1 MLHHLFK
8 NAAPGSN
15 AAIWRGLFYREHL
28 ARQPK
33 RWIPLIVCLLASLL
47 ISPGLLL
54 APWLACF
61 VYQKRWDEDYSSGE
75 WEFSQP
81 PTVTQQ
87 LIGCVV
93 GRSAAWLLLILC
105 IILHYFG
112 LGLNVNLLVLRPV
125 EQSWYPDICDHLL
138 PCIAIVIAIWT
149 NQVREGWQRSKS
161 DLQWVIFIGSYVVI
175 LGLILKNE
183 MALQSPKTAAI
194 YAASAIC
201 ITINI
206 TALFFPPIRLFSP
219 AKATATPMKTEVVA
233 EVKGKVQRST
243 ICKLLFWRILTP
255 MLPRN
260 PLWRGLL
267 MREHFRCGG
276 KALVAWILLI
286 CLAFQ
291 NHHPLLSVF
300 IGILYFPLIAAESQT
315 METLEAE
322 LSRPYKLW
330 QQYAAA
336 MLYHAVP
343 LFLIAIFHCCLHH
356 QALISPFVALFCVS
370 LIPLHR
376 LHFVERH
383 PWVCGSL
390 AIVFVFGVLFIGFDL
405 NYPMKI
411 RSKLALSLVF
421 AASATALAVLGLQ
434 LARHADLD
442 IRQEKA

>member
-33 RWIPLIVCLLASLL
+33 RWIPLIACLLSSLL
-47 ISPGLLL
+47 ISPALLIT
-54 APWLACF
+54 PWLVCF

-81 PTVTQQ
+81 PTLTQQ
-87 LIGCVV
+87 MISCIV
-93 GRSAAWLLLILC
+93 GRSAAWVLLILF

-112 LGLNVNLLVLRPV
+112 LGLAVNLLVLRPV
-125 EQSWYPDICDHLL
+125 VQSWDPDMCDHLL

-149 NQVREGWQRSKS
+149 HQVREGWLRSKS

-206 TALFFPPIRLFSP
+206 TALFFPPIYLISP
-219 AKATATPMKTEVVA
+219 AKATTAPMKPEVAA
-233 EVKGKVQRST
+233 ELKGKVQRST
-243 ICKLLFWRILTP
+243 IFKLLFWRMLAP
-255 MLPRN
+255 MLPRH

-315 METLEAE
+315 KESLEAE

-343 LFLIAIFHCCLHH
+343 LLLIAILHCCLHH
-356 QALISPFVALFCVS
+356 QALISPFTALLCVS

-376 LHFVERH
+376 LQFVERH
-383 PWVCGSL
+383 LWVSGSL
-390 AIVFVFGVLFIGFDL
+390 AFIFILGVLFVGF
-405 NYPMKI
+405 NISNVMEM
-411 RSKLALSLVF
+411 RSKFWLSLF
-421 AASATALAVLGLQ
+421 LAASATALAVLGLQ

-442 IRQEKA
+442 IRQEAA